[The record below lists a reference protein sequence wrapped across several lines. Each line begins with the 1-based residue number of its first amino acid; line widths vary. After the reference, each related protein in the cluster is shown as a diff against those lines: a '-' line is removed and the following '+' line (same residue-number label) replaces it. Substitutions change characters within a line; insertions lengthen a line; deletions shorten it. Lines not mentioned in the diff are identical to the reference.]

1 MKIDGRREKGLSARG
16 STSLVLFAVR
26 RAGRNENVDGNPRSG
41 AKFSYRY
48 LILELRRMFWWNEKA
63 GKTRNKCFIF

>member
-26 RAGRNENVDGNPRSG
+26 RAGRKENVDGNPRSE
-41 AKFSYRY
+41 AKFSY
-48 LILELRRMFWWNEKA
+48 
-63 GKTRNKCFIF
+63 G